1 VVDEEAMDVPRL
13 REVLRSFDGESWVL
27 VDEAGQVTYGFGRA
41 VTGRGA
47 REGTHIAEFVH
58 PDDLPRVM
66 DAMAKV
72 VAQPGTTLVERVRII
87 HGDGT
92 WRAVECTAV
101 NRLDDPLVRAI
112 VVRTV
117 EVRDESP
124 PALDDIIGSLAEAVP
139 TPLLVVDD
147 SGFVLFSNSAA
158 RVLLGEH
165 VESVMATL
173 GAARDEGSTRLTFE
187 LGDRWIHA
195 RIAPQSRGW
204 IALLDDITAQR
215 DNEEHLMRLAMTDP
229 LTGASNRA
237 SFDARL
243 SQLFAAQR
251 DKPIS
256 LIFVDLDGFK
266 GVNDRHGHAA
276 GDHVLKVVAA
286 RLKGELR
293 PGDTVARLGGDEFGI
308 ICPGLTADYAPT
320 LAERLVSTVHEPITV
335 GAVRILVG
343 ASAGIATS
351 PPAPADPAALLA
363 AADAAMYREK
373 SEVEVWQP
381 LMEL

>member
-1 VVDEEAMDVPRL
+1 L
-13 REVLRSFDGESWVL
+13 GEVLE
-27 VDEAGQVTYGFGRA
+27 
-41 VTGRGA
+41 
-47 REGTHIAEFVH
+47 
-58 PDDLPRVM
+58 
-66 DAMAKV
+66 
-72 VAQPGTTLVERVRII
+72 TLI
-87 HGDGT
+87 
-92 WRAVECTAV
+92 
-101 NRLDDPLVRAI
+101 
-112 VVRTV
+112 
-117 EVRDESP
+117 
-124 PALDDIIGSLAEAVP
+124 
-139 TPLLVVDD
+139 
-147 SGFVLFSNSAA
+147 AA
-158 RVLLGEH
+158 R
-165 VESVMATL
+165 A
-173 GAARDEGSTRLTFE
+173 DGSTRLTFE
-187 LGDRWIHA
+187 HRERWIHA

-204 IALLDDITAQR
+204 IAMLDDVTAQK

-276 GDHVLKVVAA
+276 GDQVLRVVSA
-286 RLKGELR
+286 RLKAELR

-308 ICPGLTADYAPT
+308 ICPGLTAEYAPQ
-320 LAERLVSTVHEPITV
+320 LAERLVNTVRERITV
-335 GAVRILVG
+335 GQTRIVVS

-373 SEVEVWQP
+373 SDVEVWHP
-381 LMEL
+381 VMEL